1 MELNAFD
8 LLHVELVHGWL
19 LESDAQ
25 EYEWVGDKT
34 YNQLVNVVIEGNDAS
49 TKLQQNPQGEDYDEL
64 SNQATRGTVVRN
76 FLDGSAHQL
85 TQYGLTVLHEY
96 VKEGDMK
103 IFFRNNHYNT
113 LTKFKDN
120 LYLLVTD
127 FGYADVPSVIWE
139 KLDVIDGDTEY
150 VNGEFQVLAPS
161 AHHVDEAATGG
172 HLVANNMQ
180 SQADYQLALQLS
192 REATTDTDTDT
203 TTTTTDV
210 TNIQR
215 EDSDIER
222 AKKASLL
229 EHECQ
234 QQEQPV
240 SQKRHSSSSTGD
252 LPAFPTIAV
261 GIPASHLSQED
272 RDMMLAKQL
281 QRQEEKQQQELSRQ
295 QQRQRQQQLRQST
308 TVQPRS
314 KAAAKDSSCII
325 S

>member
-49 TKLQQNPQGEDYDEL
+49 TKLQQKSQGEEDYDEL

-76 FLDGSAHQL
+76 FLDRSAHQL
-85 TQYGLTVLHEY
+85 TQYGLTVLHEH

-127 FGYADVPSVIWE
+127 FGYANVRSVIWE

-150 VNGEFQVLAPS
+150 VNGEFQVLAAS
-161 AHHVDEAATGG
+161 THHVDEAATGEQ
-172 HLVANNMQ
+172 LVANNMQ

-192 REATTDTDTDT
+192 RESTTDTDT
-203 TTTTTDV
+203 TTTTTTTTTTNV

-229 EHECQ
+229 ENECQ
-234 QQEQPV
+234 QQEQPK
-240 SQKRHSSSSTGD
+240 SKEED

-261 GIPASHLSQED
+261 GIPASHLSQEE

-281 QRQEEKQQQELSRQ
+281 HRQEEKQQQELSRQ
-295 QQRQRQQQLRQST
+295 RQRKQQLRQST

>member
-49 TKLQQNPQGEDYDEL
+49 TKLQQNSRGENYDEL

-76 FLDGSAHQL
+76 FLDRSAHQL

-96 VKEGDMK
+96 VKEGDMQ

-127 FGYADVPSVIWE
+127 FGYANVRSVIWE

-150 VNGEFQVLAPS
+150 VNDEFQVLAPS
-161 AHHVDEAATGG
+161 THRVDEAATGEQ
-172 HLVANNMQ
+172 LVANNMQ
-180 SQADYQLALQLS
+180 SQADYHLALQLS
-192 REATTDTDTDT
+192 REATTDTT
-203 TTTTTDV
+203 TTTNDV

-215 EDSDIER
+215 QDSDIER

-240 SQKRHSSSSTGD
+240 SQKPNSPSIDD

-261 GIPASHLSQED
+261 GIPALHLSQEE

-295 QQRQRQQQLRQST
+295 RQQQLRQST
-308 TVQPRS
+308 TVQPRK
-314 KAAAKDSSCII
+314 KAAAKDSTCII